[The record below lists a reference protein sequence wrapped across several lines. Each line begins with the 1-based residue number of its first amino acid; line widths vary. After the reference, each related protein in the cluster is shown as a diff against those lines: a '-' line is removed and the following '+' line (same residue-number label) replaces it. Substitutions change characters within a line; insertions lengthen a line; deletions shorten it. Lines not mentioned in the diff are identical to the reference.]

1 MIHQQVSTNKHPLNL
16 QEIRR
21 SGQDKSGGFDCNLG
35 KIETGS
41 NFQARS
47 RKSKDG
53 KDKGDGLAADQVNEQ
68 TTKMKMKM
76 RTNTKTKMK
85 IKIKMEKRERL
96 TGWLLITQVN
106 EQTPSVLQL
115 NDDDD

>member
-1 MIHQQVSTNKHPLNL
+1 MSFTLSVMTASISSSSRVSPSLQTAAERKGTCKTVVKTAK
-16 QEIRR
+16 QEI
-21 SGQDKSGGFDCNLG
+21 
-35 KIETGS
+35 E
-41 NFQARS
+41 
-47 RKSKDG
+47 
-53 KDKGDGLAADQVNEQ
+53 
-68 TTKMKMKM
+68 MM